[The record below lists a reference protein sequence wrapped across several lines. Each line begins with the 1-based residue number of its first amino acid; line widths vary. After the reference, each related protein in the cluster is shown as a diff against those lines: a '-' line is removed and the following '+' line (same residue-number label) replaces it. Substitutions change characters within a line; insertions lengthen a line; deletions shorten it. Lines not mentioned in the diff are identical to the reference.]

1 MSYMRLGAAVSM
13 GLALVTAA
21 CGSSSGS
28 HSTSATV
35 RRLAPTTTV
44 GVDQVP
50 AVIDVAY
57 VQRVMDALD
66 QVLGDAIRALV
77 AAREP
82 NREFYDRLRAVYG
95 DPEFARQEASYGRE
109 AANGLAI
116 FRPSPGN
123 PVTVVQRLI
132 AAQRA
137 CLFAA
142 VDRSLAQALNEA
154 PRPGT
159 TAGYIALKPK
169 TAD

>member
-21 CGSSSGS
+21 CSSSSGS

-95 DPEFARQEASYGRE
+95 DPEFAREE
-109 AANGLAI
+109 AAYGSAAARGLESM
-116 FRPSPGN
+116 RTQPGN
-123 PVTVVQRLI
+123 PMTR
-132 AAQRA
+132 
-137 CLFAA
+137 
-142 VDRSLAQALNEA
+142 VDQLV
-154 PRPGT
+154 
-159 TAGYIALKPK
+159 
-169 TAD
+169 

>member
-21 CGSSSGS
+21 CSSSSGS

-66 QVLGDAIRALV
+66 RVLGDAIRALV

-95 DPEFARQEASYGRE
+95 DPEFARKEEAFGRT
-109 AANGLAI
+109 AARGLATI
-116 FRPSPGN
+116 RVDPGN
-123 PVTVVQRLI
+123 PQTQVTRVISTCSWL
-132 AAQRA
+132 
-137 CLFAA
+137 
-142 VDRSLAQALNEA
+142 
-154 PRPGT
+154 
-159 TAGYIALKPK
+159 
-169 TAD
+169 